1 MRRENPLAWES
12 PDQPEESFGPF
23 GPEVSRRVSDRV
35 SPKTGVSEGVSHGA
49 SPGPFGPRAPEC
61 QKGVPRV
68 SKRCPDTPGT
78 VSGHL
83 FDTPAPGARRA
94 LETPR
99 GTLPRT
105 PPFSGTP
112 CRTLSRTLRARRARK
127 TLLAGRGI
135 PNRWLKNKNPRS
147 KSVLPRACPNIFPCT
162 TRVTAKTL
170 RTPRGQGFCKIGGLE
185 SKVSLRLQTLHFAVA
200 TEQADYLQT
209 KGFAYHLQG
218 SVPGAG
224 LA

>member
-1 MRRENPLAWES
+1 MSVCQRVCQALSLSLSLCLLLGLSCES

-35 SPKTGVSEGVSHGA
+35 SPKMGVSEGVSHGV

-78 VSGHL
+78 LSGHL
-83 FDTPAPGARRA
+83 FDTPEPGARRA
-94 LETPR
+94 PETPR

-112 CRTLSRTLRARRARK
+112 CRTLSGTLRARRARK
-127 TLLAGRGI
+127 TLLVVAGLSQSLSCF
-135 PNRWLKNKNPRS
+135 WDLK
-147 KSVLPRACPNIFPCT
+147 T
-162 TRVTAKTL
+162 
-170 RTPRGQGFCKIGGLE
+170 GQ
-185 SKVSLRLQTLHFAVA
+185 S
-200 TEQADYLQT
+200 
-209 KGFAYHLQG
+209 
-218 SVPGAG
+218 AG
-224 LA
+224 LAY